1 MNQAAI
7 FPKRFLLTALNISVF
22 LLKLLAVVLFSI
34 SSVNAEK
41 RGGSDTQNCSE
52 SKGSW
57 GNFAVVELFT
67 SQGCSS
73 CPKADEILAELSK
86 MYPKKKIYPLSFH
99 VTYWDYIGW
108 KDPYGNEEFSKR
120 QERYAKAIPTR
131 LYTPQVVLNGSRDYV
146 GSNRSAIFYSLDASL
161 QERKEQEAK
170 YILNLK
176 SKLSSDSVEV
186 SYSLPCSLENL
197 ELQFALVE
205 KGITN
210 SVKRGENAGKTLQHE
225 NVVRRFQS
233 LKEPFPQ
240 GSISMDFSQLEKNA
254 SHFAVIV
261 YLQDPQTMKILAANY
276 LALK

>member
-1 MNQAAI
+1 MN
-7 FPKRFLLTALNISVF
+7 PEPY
-22 LLKLLAVVLFSI
+22 LK
-34 SSVNAEK
+34 
-41 RGGSDTQNCSE
+41 T
-52 SKGSW
+52 
-57 GNFAVVELFT
+57 
-67 SQGCSS
+67 
-73 CPKADEILAELSK
+73 
-86 MYPKKKIYPLSFH
+86 IYPLSFH

-210 SVKRGENAGKTLQHE
+210 SVKRGENSSCELPSTQVDIFLQNFEISSDISCICLPRKSLFPMLCYLLVYFVYFPFFPSKRLTL
-225 NVVRRFQS
+225 RA
-233 LKEPFPQ
+233 P
-240 GSISMDFSQLEKNA
+240 
-254 SHFAVIV
+254 
-261 YLQDPQTMKILAANY
+261 
-276 LALK
+276 